1 MPLKSKYKLI
11 YRLNDNIW
19 KKDSKLLSFKKSRWN
34 KLKRK
39 TNSEFFFNPRI
50 AWYKI
55 ENQSNY
61 LKTKPYQ
68 NFDIDHNLWKM
79 NQEFYLKKSNLRSFK
94 MKLLNSIKF
103 KWFYGNISKVN
114 YKRIIKRIKILKK
127 PALFNDL
134 LNKIL
139 LEKLDYSIW
148 AINLIDSLFEIKQLI
163 SHNSIFINGKLLNIT
178 NYNLT
183 YTDIISLNYSS
194 VVLKN
199 MNTYLFKTHSYFQY
213 RNFMIL
219 PTIPRNK
226 SYWKSISIKL
236 FTYYHQID
244 NRIMFKKHP
253 SIPHF
258 EVKNLLI

>member
-39 TNSEFFFNPRI
+39 TNSEFLFNPRI

-114 YKRIIKRIKILKK
+114 YKKIIK
-127 PALFNDL
+127 D
-134 LNKIL
+134 
-139 LEKLDYSIW
+139 
-148 AINLIDSLFEIKQLI
+148 EI
-163 SHNSIFINGKLLNIT
+163 SE
-178 NYNLT
+178 
-183 YTDIISLNYSS
+183 DRDE
-194 VVLKN
+194 
-199 MNTYLFKTHSYFQY
+199 YFD
-213 RNFMIL
+213 M
-219 PTIPRNK
+219 
-226 SYWKSISIKL
+226 
-236 FTYYHQID
+236 
-244 NRIMFKKHP
+244 
-253 SIPHF
+253 
-258 EVKNLLI
+258 